1 MRWRVRRKKRHS
13 DSHGVPHVDEKWLVS
28 YADMMTL
35 LFGLFVML
43 YSFALKNKS
52 VADAVEKELKKMS
65 EKGFQSSAVEQSSA
79 MDKMVANADTEELKK
94 IIASL
99 NSDVNKLR
107 SQLSQ
112 AKDELST
119 KDLAIVKIAQF
130 SKTAQNKMQEA
141 ARGVASTKAIPADA
155 TSVIV
160 FVKWANRSHDV
171 DLKVTTPL
179 GQELNFK
186 NRKLSDTDPD
196 EFVNDSDRGPGVEM
210 FKTTA
215 PKDGEYSFDIS
226 LYNSRGDESANEVSL
241 FIVVNGQ
248 EKLVEKILLKDDDD
262 NRSKTKKINLK
273 KFN

>member
-1 MRWRVRRKKRHS
+1 MRRRKRHN

-52 VADAVEKELKKMS
+52 VAEAIEKELKKIS
-65 EKGFQSSAVEQSSA
+65 EKGFQSTAVDQQTSA
-79 MDKMVANADTEELKK
+79 MDKMVASADSEELKK

-99 NSDVNKLR
+99 NADVNKLR

-119 KDLAIVKIAQF
+119 KDLAIAKIAQM
-130 SKTAQNKMQEA
+130 SKTSQAKMQEA
-141 ARGVASTKAIPADA
+141 ARGVASTKTIPADA
-155 TSVIV
+155 SSVIV

-171 DLKVTTPL
+171 DMKVTTPA

-186 NRKLSDTDPD
+186 NRKISETDAD

-210 FKTTA
+210 FKTTM

-241 FIVVNGQ
+241 IIVVNGQ
-248 EKLVEKILLKDDDD
+248 EKLVEKMLLKDDDE
-262 NRSKTKKINLK
+262 NRVKTKKINLK
-273 KFN
+273 NFN

>member
-1 MRWRVRRKKRHS
+1 MRLRVRRRKRHS

-52 VADAVEKELKKMS
+52 VAEAIEKELKKIS
-65 EKGFQSSAVEQSSA
+65 EKGFQSTAVDQNTA
-79 MDKMVANADTEELKK
+79 FDKMVASSDSNELKK
-94 IIASL
+94 IVASL
-99 NSDVNKLR
+99 NLEVNKLR

-112 AKDELST
+112 AKDELSS
-119 KDLAIVKIAQF
+119 KDLAIAKIGQTSKSSLAKAQDASRGAASVKTI
-130 SKTAQNKMQEA
+130 S
-141 ARGVASTKAIPADA
+141 ADA

-171 DLKVTTPL
+171 DMTVTTPQ

-186 NRKLSDTDPD
+186 NRKLSETDAD

-226 LYNSRGDESANEVSL
+226 LYNSRGDEAVNEVSL

-248 EKLVEKILLKDDDD
+248 EKLVEKMLLKDDDE
-262 NRSKTKKINLK
+262 NRVKTKKINLK
-273 KFN
+273 NFN

>member
-1 MRWRVRRKKRHS
+1 MRRRKRHN

-35 LFGLFVML
+35 LFGLFVMM
-43 YSFALKNKS
+43 YSFAMKNKS
-52 VADAVEKELKKMS
+52 VAEAVEKELKKIS
-65 EKGFQSSAVEQSSA
+65 EKGFQSTAVEQSSA
-79 MDKMVANADTEELKK
+79 MDKMVASADSEELKK
-94 IIASL
+94 IVASL
-99 NSDVNKLR
+99 NLEVNKLR

-119 KDLAIVKIAQF
+119 KDLAMAKMSQN
-130 SKTAQNKMQEA
+130 SKASA
-141 ARGVASTKAIPADA
+141 AKLEQATRGVASLKTIPADA
-155 TSVIV
+155 SSVIV

-171 DLKVTTPL
+171 DMTVTTPQ

-186 NRKLSDTDPD
+186 NRKLSETDAD

-215 PKDGEYSFDIS
+215 PKDGEYEFNIS
-226 LYNSRGDESANEVSL
+226 LYNSRGDEAANEVSL

-248 EKLVEKILLKDDDD
+248 EKLVEKMNLKDDDE
-262 NRSKTKKINLK
+262 NRVKTKKINLK
-273 KFN
+273 NFK